1 MGKPAVV
8 GVALMRTAPF
18 VSFSASPDIEKL
30 TCRYGSREST
40 HAAHPYSNDNNT
52 GCRGRGR
59 ESVRIDKSNLSGTD

>member
-8 GVALMRTAPF
+8 GVALMRNSLLP
-18 VSFSASPDIEKL
+18 ASMLPPDIEKL

-40 HAAHPYSNDNNT
+40 HAAQPYSNDNNT